1 MVAPSIDDCANNR
14 SLDSAVRSIDSADRS
29 IARNIYDLSYI
40 DLSYIRVTVF
50 QVLFLKKTESIKDLV
65 VTSDNK
71 LKFDEHINNKI
82 DTSDFFRCKNAFYMF
97 EHPHIRVMLSL
108 SYMITVPVL

>member
-82 DTSDFFRCKNAFYMF
+82 DTTHQIFFAVRMHFTCLN
-97 EHPHIRVMLSL
+97 IRTSG
-108 SYMITVPVL
+108 SC